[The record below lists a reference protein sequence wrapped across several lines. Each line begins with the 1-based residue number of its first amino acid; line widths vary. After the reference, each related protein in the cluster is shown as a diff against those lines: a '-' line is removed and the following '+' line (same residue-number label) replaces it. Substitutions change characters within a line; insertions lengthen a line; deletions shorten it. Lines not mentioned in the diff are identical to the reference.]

1 MSNSY
6 QHAQSSVRKWG
17 GEVAD
22 YLPIHELI
30 DGSKRSFGDV
40 RHRALLHNTWGVW
53 ICQEV
58 FGPVISVHRNG
69 VPRDAHPQERIKL
82 VPVREIAERHIEE
95 DLGFVPTPGD
105 WLEHM
110 NIVTWMG
117 GKRHRFVGREEVL
130 DSIVKEGKK

>member
-6 QHAQSSVRKWG
+6 HHAQSSARKFG
-17 GEVAD
+17 GTPED

-30 DGSKRSFGDV
+30 DGSKRAFGDV

-58 FGPVISVHRNG
+58 FGRVLTVKCKGTPAEHNKNI
-69 VPRDAHPQERIKL
+69 
-82 VPVREIAERHIEE
+82 PVREIAERHIEE
-95 DLGFVPTPGD
+95 DLGFIPTPGD

>member
-6 QHAQSSVRKWG
+6 HHAQSSARKWG
-17 GEVAD
+17 GDAED
-22 YLPIHELI
+22 YLKIHELI

-58 FGPVISVHRNG
+58 FGPMLVI
-69 VPRDAHPQERIKL
+69 ERKEGGEKR

-95 DLGFVPTPGD
+95 DLGFIPSPGD
-105 WLEHM
+105 WLQHM
-110 NIVTWMG
+110 DIVTWMG
-117 GKRHRFVGREEVL
+117 GKQHRFVGREELL
-130 DSIVKEGKK
+130 DKVVKEGKK